1 MEYAQGMSEEF
12 HNGHLVGSRSFETD
26 GRLLAIN
33 DGGRVSLVDVEQ
45 MVSHP
50 SKKSLMTRLEECSRH
65 LQRNSRSRRRK
76 RHTRS
81 KRSRKSKKT
90 RRRRRRRS
98 HKKR

>member
-12 HNGHLVGSRSFETD
+12 HNGHLVGSRRFETD

-33 DGGRVSLVDVEQ
+33 DGGRVRLVDVEQ

-50 SKKSLMTRLEECSRH
+50 SKKSLMARLEECSRH
-65 LQRNSRSRRRK
+65 LQRPRRRK
-76 RHTRS
+76 RYTRS
-81 KRSRKSKKT
+81 KRSKKSKKT
-90 RRRRRRRS
+90 RRRHRRRRRS